1 MGVLI
6 FIIDI
11 YQINELQSFCNQSF
25 DNMSGGIEY
34 EVDEILDKRTS
45 NGKVEYYL
53 SWKNMGPSE
62 NSWEHKADMNC
73 KELIKSFEDSF
84 REKKRKLIAMGGAV
98 GNGENVTKIKSEDDE
113 KTWTYETRP
122 RGFDRGLVPERI
134 VALTRTDGQNIFMF
148 LMKWKGSDDLDLVPA
163 KVANIKCPQ
172 VVIQF
177 YEERNMWHTS
187 SQDENE

>member
-1 MGVLI
+1 MGKII
-6 FIIDI
+6 FLQNNFVTN
-11 YQINELQSFCNQSF
+11 YLKMTGEL
-25 DNMSGGIEY
+25 EY
-34 EVDEILDKRTS
+34 EVDKILDKRTS

-73 KELIKSFEDSF
+73 KELIKVFEDMF
-84 REKKRKLIAMGGAV
+84 KEKKKKFGMMGSIGT
-98 GNGENVTKIKSEDDE
+98 GENVTKPNIPELDKD
-113 KTWTYETRP
+113 WTFETRP
-122 RGFDRGLVPERI
+122 RGFDRGLIAERI
-134 VALTRTDGQNIFMF
+134 VALTHNNENKRDLLF

-172 VVIQF
+172 IVIQF